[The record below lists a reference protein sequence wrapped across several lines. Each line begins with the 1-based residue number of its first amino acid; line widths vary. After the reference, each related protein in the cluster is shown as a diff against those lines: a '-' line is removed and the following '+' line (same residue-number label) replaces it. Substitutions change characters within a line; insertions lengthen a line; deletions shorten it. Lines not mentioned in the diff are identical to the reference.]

1 MIGTWLLHH
10 MLPKGVRIAIIAA
23 TSHDTGKSQR
33 WDYRH
38 ENDDHYH
45 VWSPIRLNRI
55 PEPSPTQTGSHSEPR
70 LHGAEFSKRVFEAG
84 RDELLYRVYN
94 TSTEQ
99 YKCVLNLATLQR
111 MNLHVL
117 QKEIV
122 EKVASIAENP
132 SMIEGRDLRN
142 LMKEYCKC
150 NFFSCLVEDLLSRRY
165 LNILTS
171 ILHGL
176 GETLR
181 DWDLMQAKWTPDFEK
196 DPFKLVTSKA
206 LDKKIIEEARIA
218 LPIGR
223 GLLQDPYDFY
233 SPQLPGGS
241 RGHVI
246 QEKKT
251 QLIAK
256 RFGVA
261 LAGELALLAPV
272 IIMAVRKTLLKSLLT
287 VSVAVLLFCVAIA
300 KFSHQ
305 SSVEILSL
313 TAAYT
318 AVLVV
323 FVGVS

>member
-1 MIGTWLLHH
+1 MTGNSLWKHLFPNRIHPLLQP
-10 MLPKGVRIAIIAA
+10 LG
-23 TSHDTGKSQR
+23 SHAFDHR
-33 WDYRH
+33 Y
-38 ENDDHYH
+38 ENDNHHH
-45 VWSPIRLNRI
+45 VIPIPLNGV
-55 PEPSPTQTGSHSEPR
+55 PEPSPIQIGSHSEPR
-70 LHGAEFSKRVFEAG
+70 LHDAEFSKRVFEAG
-84 RDELLYRVYN
+84 RNEILYQVYN
-94 TSTEQ
+94 TSTEK

-122 EKVASIAENP
+122 GKVASIAENP
-132 SMIEGRDLRN
+132 SMIGSRDLRN
-142 LMKEYCKC
+142 LMKEYCKYI
-150 NFFSCLVEDLLSRRY
+150 FLSCLVEDLLSRRY
-165 LNILTS
+165 MNILTS

-176 GETLR
+176 GQSLR

-218 LPIGR
+218 LPNGP
-223 GLLQDPYDFY
+223 GLLQVPYDLN
-233 SPQLPGGS
+233 SPKLPGGS

-246 QEKKT
+246 QEKTT

-261 LAGELALLAPV
+261 LAGGLALLAPV

-287 VSVAVLLFCVAIA
+287 VSVAVLLFCVAVA

-305 SSVEILSL
+305 KSVEILSL

>member
-1 MIGTWLLHH
+1 MTGNWLWKHL
-10 MLPKGVRIAIIAA
+10 LP
-23 TSHDTGKSQR
+23 
-33 WDYRH
+33 
-38 ENDDHYH
+38 
-45 VWSPIRLNRI
+45 NRI
-55 PEPSPTQTGSHSEPR
+55 QSLLRPLQPPQTLGPLSVTFDHLYENVNRHHVIPIPLDGVPEPSPIQIGSHSEPR
-70 LHGAEFSKRVFEAG
+70 LHDAEFSKRVFEAG
-84 RDELLYRVYN
+84 RNEILYRVYN
-94 TSTEQ
+94 TSTEK

-132 SMIEGRDLRN
+132 SMIWSRDLRD
-142 LMKEYCKC
+142 LMKEYCKYI
-150 NFFSCLVEDLLSRRY
+150 FLSCLVEDLVSRRY
-165 LNILTS
+165 MNILTS

-218 LPIGR
+218 LPIG
-223 GLLQDPYDFY
+223 LLQVPYDLD
-233 SPQLPGGS
+233 SPKLPGGS

-246 QEKKT
+246 REKTT

-261 LAGELALLAPV
+261 LAGGLALLAPV
-272 IIMAVRKTLLKSLLT
+272 IIMAVGKTLLKSLLT

-305 SSVEILSL
+305 KSVEILSL